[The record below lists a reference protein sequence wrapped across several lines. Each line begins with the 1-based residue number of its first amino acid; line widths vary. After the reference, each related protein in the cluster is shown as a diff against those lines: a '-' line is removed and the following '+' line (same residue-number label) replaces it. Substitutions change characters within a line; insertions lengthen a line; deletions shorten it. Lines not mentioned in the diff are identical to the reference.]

1 MSSVQDSNLI
11 LLADDD
17 DNLRYL
23 TMLQL
28 KKLGYPSHYARHGKE
43 AVSMVERFPYQLIL
57 MDVMMPEMD
66 GCEAARVIRSIEMR
80 LGRGPTPIIAMT
92 ALQDK
97 SICIEAGMDDYLFK
111 PILLDDLNKKLS
123 QWLNVT

>member
-1 MSSVQDSNLI
+1 MTSVQNSNLI

-28 KKLGYPSHYARHGKE
+28 KRLGYSSHYARDGKE

-66 GCEAARVIRSIEMR
+66 GCEATRAIRATELR
-80 LGRGPTPIIAMT
+80 LGRPSTPIVAMT
-92 ALQDK
+92 AFQDQVR
-97 SICIEAGMDDYLFK
+97 CIEAGMDDYLFK
-111 PILLDDLNKKLS
+111 PILLDDLKKKIA
-123 QWLNVT
+123 QWLTAT